1 MRTLRLLMVLLLL
14 PVLSE
19 ATTGWDTLRV
29 MSYNLLYYGEKPY
42 CQGPIATYHNY
53 LKTILEYVNPDV
65 LGLVKAAS
73 VKLTA
78 SDTYGIAPFGFADS
92 ILNNVMNVAVPG
104 KYAYGTMTNTAQA
117 DNMCLLFYNKQKL
130 GYIGIVSTYSNI
142 TDFNTHKLYYKDP
155 TLATTHDTTFLY
167 VTLNHTESGSNTS
180 DATIRSQQITGEMNQ
195 LHSKFSHLPNMINM
209 GDFNLHA
216 STEASYQTLINPT
229 DTNYKFYEPAYIPDV
244 HYAYP
249 SDWDNNASSYASFLT
264 TSTRQS
270 SNVPNNCGTS
280 GGAKGWYDHI
290 LLSSNIIH
298 STQRIQYIGNSY
310 KVVGNDGNRIGIS
323 INDAPTNNSAP
334 ANVINALFQMSNKYP
349 VIADLRVQK
358 VTLGVAQN
366 EEVHDDALQIENPI
380 GTNLSLTIADR
391 LKGEH
396 ITVHLYDASG
406 KEVFT
411 QQETVHQSH
420 MTIPIHVAAGSYIMS
435 VTATKEVLYKRAV
448 VKL

>member
-1 MRTLRLLMVLLLL
+1 
-14 PVLSE
+14 
-19 ATTGWDTLRV
+19 
-29 MSYNLLYYGEKPY
+29 
-42 CQGPIATYHNY
+42 
-53 LKTILEYVNPDV
+53 
-65 LGLVKAAS
+65 
-73 VKLTA
+73 
-78 SDTYGIAPFGFADS
+78 
-92 ILNNVMNVAVPG
+92 
-104 KYAYGTMTNTAQA
+104 
-117 DNMCLLFYNKQKL
+117 
-130 GYIGIVSTYSNI
+130 
-142 TDFNTHKLYYKDP
+142 
-155 TLATTHDTTFLY
+155 
-167 VTLNHTESGSNTS
+167 
-180 DATIRSQQITGEMNQ
+180 
-195 LHSKFSHLPNMINM
+195 
-209 GDFNLHA
+209 
-216 STEASYQTLINPT
+216 
-229 DTNYKFYEPAYIPDV
+229 
-244 HYAYP
+244 
-249 SDWDNNASSYASFLT
+249 
-264 TSTRQS
+264 
-270 SNVPNNCGTS
+270 
-280 GGAKGWYDHI
+280 
-290 LLSSNIIH
+290 
-298 STQRIQYIGNSY
+298 
-310 KVVGNDGNRIGIS
+310 VGNDGNRIGIS